1 MKTKKSPLNLYAAL
15 FLFVLVLPILA
26 GCGRVEAG
34 AVQPAGKDPGTAETQ
49 SSGIDLGEIGA
60 IEAGV
65 EPTPLP
71 GRKTYTNED
80 YGFGFDYPETWAL
93 SEADHEVVLQKGTN
107 RLGINFRWA
116 DEQVDNFG
124 RTGMGAGDFI
134 YAGKVNFMNQ
144 VIPAEALLFEKKTK
158 AVFYGETGRVEID
171 DLVFIIALEDLK
183 TDYTKVDLP
192 EETITEANAILESFK
207 RIEAASGN

>member
-1 MKTKKSPLNLYAAL
+1 MKTKKSPRNLYAAL
-15 FLFVLVLPILA
+15 SFFVLVLPILA

-34 AVQPAGKDPGTAETQ
+34 AVTPAGKDPDTTEAQ
-49 SSGIDLGEIGA
+49 SSGVDLGEIGA
-60 IEAGV
+60 IEVGI

-80 YGFGFDYPETWAL
+80 YGFAFDYPETWAL
-93 SEADHEVVLQKGTN
+93 TEADHEVVLQKGTI
-107 RLGINFRWA
+107 RLGINFRRA
-116 DEQVDNFG
+116 NEQIDHFG

-134 YAGKVNFMNQ
+134 YAGKVSLMNQ

-171 DLVFIIALEDLK
+171 DLVFIIALEDLE

-192 EETITEANAILESFK
+192 KETITEANTILESFK